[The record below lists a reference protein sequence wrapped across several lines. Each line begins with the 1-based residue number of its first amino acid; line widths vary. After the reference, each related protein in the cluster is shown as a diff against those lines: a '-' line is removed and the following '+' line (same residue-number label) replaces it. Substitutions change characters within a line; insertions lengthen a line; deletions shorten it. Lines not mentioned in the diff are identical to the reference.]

1 MLPRKRSVPGTGG
14 TVEMRPGGEPQTER
28 AWKNCRFEHGV
39 AGPTKVDDSNDM
51 AELMGKVTSKIKV
64 ENWLDAELLAAGAR
78 TEKPRTVET
87 EALVDTGAVKFYLK
101 SSIIRELGLRP
112 IGEIKSRT
120 MSARSETRKVFSP
133 VSLEIQGRTGRFD
146 VVEVSDALPN
156 IIGQI
161 PLEDLDWVVDCR
173 NQKLIANP
181 EHKHGEL
188 SDEF

>member
-1 MLPRKRSVPGTGG
+1 
-14 TVEMRPGGEPQTER
+14 
-28 AWKNCRFEHGV
+28 
-39 AGPTKVDDSNDM
+39 M
-51 AELMGKVTSKIKV
+51 AENMAKVTTRIRV
-64 ENWLDAELLAAGAR
+64 ENWLDAELVAAGSR
-78 TEKPRTVET
+78 HEKPRAVET

-101 SSIIRELGLRP
+101 SSVIEQLGLRP

-120 MSARSETRKVFSP
+120 MSARSETRLVFSP

-146 VVEVSDALPN
+146 VVEVPDSLPN
-156 IIGQI
+156 IVGQI

-173 NQKLIANP
+173 NQKLIPNP

>member
-1 MLPRKRSVPGTGG
+1 M
-14 TVEMRPGGEPQTER
+14 
-28 AWKNCRFEHGV
+28 
-39 AGPTKVDDSNDM
+39 NDVSAM
-51 AELMGKVTSKIKV
+51 TDTMGKVTTRIKV
-64 ENWLDAELLAAGAR
+64 ENWLDAELLAVGAR

-87 EALVDTGAVKFYLK
+87 EALVDTGAVRFYLK

-173 NQKLIANP
+173 NQKLIPNP